1 MRIAVFANDSQWEEI
16 NNGTFPTEYHRIIGL
31 KTIPADADGCLWLR
45 DDTMIDFT
53 TTSKPVFVNAV
64 SNTLKEMNTSQN
76 VVRINGWNGFV
87 GRSTW
92 EIAGTITDEVKQVCA
107 AMKRQIIPVPDEPG
121 FVSARIIAMIINEA
135 YFALEDNISTPE
147 EIDVAMKLGTNYP
160 FGPFEW
166 ASLIGIERI
175 FELLQKLSR
184 HDKRYMPATLLKA
197 AVNA

>member
-16 NNGTFPTEYHRIIGL
+16 NKGNISTEYYRMIGL
-31 KTIPADADGCLWLR
+31 KNIPADADACLWLK
-45 DDTMIDFT
+45 DEIMINFT
-53 TTSKPVFVNAV
+53 ITPKPVFVNAV
-64 SNTLKEMNTSQN
+64 SITLKEMNATQN
-76 VVRINGWNGFV
+76 VVRINGWDSFI

-92 EIAGTITDEVKQVCA
+92 EIAGTITNDVQKLCA
-107 AMKRQIIPVPDEPG
+107 AMGRQIIPVPDEPG

-160 FGPFEW
+160 TGPFEW

-184 HDKRYMPATLLKA
+184 HDKRYLPAPFLKA